1 MSAAIQDLEFHQ
13 HLCRESILCSMILNK
28 RFVCFVDIGGII
40 DTVWGHRD
48 RMAVEFITTYAISAY
63 HH

>member
-1 MSAAIQDLEFHQ
+1 MSAAIDHLDFHQ
-13 HLCRESILCSMILNK
+13 HLCRGSILCSMILNK
-28 RFVCFVDIGGII
+28 KFVCFVDIGGII